1 MRLVKSV
8 FSLIA
13 VAFMMAACTA
23 SVSAQATVILQNVKF
38 PFTAEVFV
46 PCGNNGAGEIVALA
60 GTLHAVLQLSFDAA
74 GGVHVKIHEQPQRV
88 SGIGQTTGAT
98 FQARGVTH
106 QQANTKSFTFLNTL
120 RLIGQGPAVNF
131 FAASTLPRDSERK
144 WKGQRLR

>member
-1 MRLVKSV
+1 MRLVKSG

-74 GGVHVKIHEQPQRV
+74 GGVHIKMHEQPQRV
-88 SGIGQTTGAT
+88 VGLRPNDRCDLSSPRRHSPTSKYQLVHVPEHPAADRPRASGQ
-98 FQARGVTH
+98 FSLH
-106 QQANTKSFTFLNTL
+106 QL
-120 RLIGQGPAVNF
+120 
-131 FAASTLPRDSERK
+131 ST
-144 WKGQRLR
+144 